1 MGSIDSA
8 VRAFVALEIPAAF
21 KARIARLEEELRVRI
36 PGVRWVRSD
45 ALHLTLRFFGD
56 ASPAQLDEVQA
67 TIAKCAAACPA
78 TTARVRTLGFFSDHG
93 RPRVLW
99 LAIEVAK
106 PVLALQASCEAAAV
120 TAGFQAEERGFEPH
134 LTLGRWR
141 DRASLPA
148 LPEVD
153 LGEITLDTL
162 TLFRSDLLPRG
173 ARHVPIAT
181 FELVGAD

>member
-1 MGSIDSA
+1 MGAIDSA
-8 VRAFVALEIPAAF
+8 VRAFVALEIPAALR
-21 KARIARLEEELRVRI
+21 ARIARLEGELGLRM

-56 ASPAQLDEVQA
+56 ASPAQLDRVRGA
-67 TIAKCAAACPA
+67 IAKGAAACPA
-78 TTARVRTLGFFSDHG
+78 TTARVRTLGVFSDHG

-99 LAIEVAK
+99 LGLEVAA

-120 TAGFQAEERGFEPH
+120 TAGFRAEERGFKPH

-153 LGEITLDTL
+153 LGEMTLDTL

-181 FELVGAD
+181 FELVGGD